1 MFRQEEKM
9 EKKNKAAINA
19 VNQGGNDQQNLIVN
33 ANTARN
39 RQGQREGNYVKYF
52 ESSESE
58 PEEDSQGN

>member
-39 RQGQREGNYVKYF
+39 RQG
-52 ESSESE
+52 
-58 PEEDSQGN
+58 